1 VHTAEVLHGIAENAI
16 AVPRRIL
23 AVAVLVLIAAA
34 IFGVPVLKNLSA
46 GGGVD
51 PGAESSNAAALL
63 TQKFGQG
70 STGMVITVTS
80 EAGALGPQASAVG
93 ADLVARLK
101 NSPNVEQVRSAWTVP
116 PAAAH
121 SLIGTDGKTGLII
134 AAISGNETDVQINA
148 KRLSDQLVH
157 DRDGVTVRAGGDAAV
172 AWQVN
177 AQTQQDLLTMES
189 LALPMSF
196 FVLVWV
202 FGGLVAAALPV
213 AVGIFAILGAMA
225 SLRAIS
231 LFTNVSVF
239 ALNLTV
245 AMGMALAVDYT
256 LLILSRFRDEL
267 AEGHTREAALTR
279 TMATA
284 GRTVLFSS
292 MTVAL
297 SMATLVLFPQYFLK
311 SFAYAG
317 VAVVAFAVGA
327 AITVTPA
334 AIMLLDTRLDSLDV
348 RPKLRRAMWGTTP
361 RLAGQWS
368 WYRWT
373 KSVMRRAVPIGVVVT
388 AVLLLLGSPFRDVRW
403 GFADDRIL
411 PTSASARQVGDQLRK
426 NFPGYTTPD
435 VSVVVP
441 DATGVSA
448 TDLDAY
454 ADRLSRVP
462 EVSSVSSPGGTFV
475 NGHLAG
481 PPSSAT
487 GIKGGSAFLTVGS
500 TAPLY
505 SAASTVQLDRLH
517 AVPTPGHRQIQ
528 LAGLAQSSRDSVHAI
543 ASRLPLVLTII
554 AVITM
559 VLVFLLT
566 GSAVLP
572 VKAVLMNTLSLTAAF
587 GALVW
592 VFQEGHLGGLG
603 TTATGTLG
611 VELPVLLFCIAFGLS
626 MDYEVFLLS
635 RIREYWLASDRGPA
649 ANDESVALG
658 VAHTGR
664 VITAAA
670 LIMAI
675 SFAALMAAQVSFM
688 RLFGFGLT
696 VAVVGDATLVR
707 MLLVPAFMHVLGRVN
722 WWAPKPLARLH
733 DRIGLREGG
742 AV

>member
-1 VHTAEVLHGIAENAI
+1 MLHGIAQNAI

-23 AVAVLVLIAAA
+23 TVAVLVLIATA

-51 PGAESSNAAALL
+51 PGAESSKAAALL
-63 TQKFGQG
+63 AQKFGQG

-80 EAGALGPQASAVG
+80 EAGALGAQASAVG
-93 ADLVARLK
+93 TDLVARLK

-121 SLIGTDGKTGLII
+121 SLIGKDGKTGLII

-157 DRDGVTVRAGGDAAV
+157 DRDGVTVRVGGDAAV

-225 SLRAIS
+225 SLRTVS
-231 LFTNVSVF
+231 LFTNVSIF

-267 AEGHTREAALTR
+267 AEGHTREVALTR

-297 SMATLVLFPQYFLK
+297 SMSTLVLFPQYFLK

-348 RPKLRRAMWGTTP
+348 RPKLRRIFWGTQP
-361 RLAGQWS
+361 RPAGQWS

-411 PTSASARQVGDQLRK
+411 PTSASARQVGDQLRN

-441 DATGVSA
+441 DATGVSPSGPGRLRRPAVAGAGGVVGVITGRHVRQRPPGRA
-448 TDLDAY
+448 TH
-454 ADRLSRVP
+454 
-462 EVSSVSSPGGTFV
+462 G
-475 NGHLAG
+475 
-481 PPSSAT
+481 
-487 GIKGGSAFLTVGS
+487 
-500 TAPLY
+500 
-505 SAASTVQLDRLH
+505 
-517 AVPTPGHRQIQ
+517 GHRNQGRQ
-528 LAGLAQSSRDSVHAI
+528 RLLDGGQHRTAVYRRLDCSADAAARGSDSGAQ
-543 ASRLPLVLTII
+543 T
-554 AVITM
+554 
-559 VLVFLLT
+559 
-566 GSAVLP
+566 
-572 VKAVLMNTLSLTAAF
+572 N
-587 GALVW
+587 
-592 VFQEGHLGGLG
+592 
-603 TTATGTLG
+603 
-611 VELPVLLFCIAFGLS
+611 
-626 MDYEVFLLS
+626 
-635 RIREYWLASDRGPA
+635 PA
-649 ANDESVALG
+649 
-658 VAHTGR
+658 GR
-664 VITAAA
+664 VGT
-670 LIMAI
+670 
-675 SFAALMAAQVSFM
+675 
-688 RLFGFGLT
+688 
-696 VAVVGDATLVR
+696 
-707 MLLVPAFMHVLGRVN
+707 
-722 WWAPKPLARLH
+722 K
-733 DRIGLREGG
+733 
-742 AV
+742 

>member
-1 VHTAEVLHGIAENAI
+1 V
-16 AVPRRIL
+16 
-23 AVAVLVLIAAA
+23 
-34 IFGVPVLKNLSA
+34 
-46 GGGVD
+46 
-51 PGAESSNAAALL
+51 
-63 TQKFGQG
+63 
-70 STGMVITVTS
+70 
-80 EAGALGPQASAVG
+80 
-93 ADLVARLK
+93 
-101 NSPNVEQVRSAWTVP
+101 
-116 PAAAH
+116 
-121 SLIGTDGKTGLII
+121 
-134 AAISGNETDVQINA
+134 
-148 KRLSDQLVH
+148 
-157 DRDGVTVRAGGDAAV
+157 
-172 AWQVN
+172 
-177 AQTQQDLLTMES
+177 
-189 LALPMSF
+189 
-196 FVLVWV
+196 
-202 FGGLVAAALPV
+202 
-213 AVGIFAILGAMA
+213 
-225 SLRAIS
+225 
-231 LFTNVSVF
+231 
-239 ALNLTV
+239 
-245 AMGMALAVDYT
+245 
-256 LLILSRFRDEL
+256 
-267 AEGHTREAALTR
+267 ALTR

-348 RPKLRRAMWGTTP
+348 RPMLRRIFWGTQTRP
-361 RLAGQWS
+361 AQFEQWS

-373 KSVMRRAVPIGVVVT
+373 KKVMRRAVPIGVVVT

-411 PTSASARQVGDQLRK
+411 PTSASARQVGDQLRT
-426 NFPGYTTPD
+426 NFPGYATPN

-441 DATGVSA
+441 DATGLSP

-454 ADRLSRVP
+454 ADRLSQVP
-462 EVSSVSSPGGTFV
+462 QVSSVSAPGGTFV
-475 NGHLAG
+475 NGHLAVQ
-481 PPSSAT
+481 PSAAT
-487 GIKGGSAFLTVGS
+487 GVKDGSAFLTVGS

-505 SAASTVQLDRLH
+505 TSASTVQLDRLH

-543 ASRLPLVLTII
+543 ASRLPLVLTTI

-566 GSAVLP
+566 GSALLP

-592 VFQEGHLGGLG
+592 VFQQGHLGGLG

-635 RIREYWLASDRGPA
+635 RIREYWLASDRGPD

-707 MLLVPAFMHVLGRVN
+707 MLLVPAFMHVLGRAN

-733 DRIGLREGG
+733 DRIGLNESL
-742 AV
+742 ASSES